1 MNCCTLVSRC
11 VILLVSMLSVSTVLL
26 AQPKFKV
33 LAVRG
38 GVTIGKSTP
47 AKLGQQVKIGDN
59 IIVPKSG
66 YISLAHVNG
75 RTVELKKNGTYP
87 VADLDKAASRKSKSS
102 TDKFAAYVL
111 SELTEVN
118 EPVTFSD
125 TKRSNM
131 RTTGSVERAVG
142 DDVSVWD
149 SVLNVVGAPG
159 ELQALAVVQS
169 SAVSKGEVFSVIMP
183 RHTRLLA
190 DTVRFEWHRTPKV
203 SSFKVVVTDR
213 DDKAVYTMTVSDTFY
228 TATTTSMS
236 LKEGQLYYWHV
247 ENAADA
253 SYRTDEYALYRLTG
267 EERLSSEQL
276 IADVKSEFDS
286 DQAAIGQLI
295 LGAAFEDMGLY
306 YDAQRAYKSAVDMA
320 PDIQNYKRMYADFLR
335 RQGLNMEAY
344 AAYR

>member
-1 MNCCTLVSRC
+1 MTLFLRNVM
-11 VILLVSMLSVSTVLL
+11 LVLTTIIVMSFTVH
-26 AQPKFKV
+26 AQAKFKV

-38 GVTIGKSTP
+38 GVTVGKSAP

-59 IIVPKSG
+59 IVVPKNG
-66 YISLAHVNG
+66 YISLAHMNG
-75 RTVELKKNGTYP
+75 RTVELKKSGTYA
-87 VADLDKAASRKSKSS
+87 VTDLDKAASKKSKSS

-111 SELTEVN
+111 TELTEVN
-118 EPVTFSD
+118 EPVTFGD
-125 TKRSNM
+125 TRRSNM
-131 RTTGSVERAVG
+131 RTTGSVERAMG
-142 DDVSVWD
+142 DDVSAWD
-149 SVLNVVGAPG
+149 SLLNIVGAPG

-169 SAVSKGEVFSVIMP
+169 SAVAKGEVFSVIMP

-203 SSFKVVVTDR
+203 TTFKVVVTDR
-213 DDKAVYTMTVSDTFY
+213 EDKAVHSVTVSDTFY
-228 TATTTSMS
+228 TATTAAMN

-247 ENAADA
+247 ENSADA

-267 EERLSSEQL
+267 EERVSSEQL
-276 IADVKSEFDS
+276 IADVRSEYDS
-286 DQAAIGQLI
+286 DEAAIGQLI

-306 YDAQRAYKSAVDMA
+306 YDAQRAYKSAVEMA